1 MKKERKKWSE
11 CEPDRNWFESKLNAK
26 CKSGKRWQI
35 CSESSWKDSSVNA
48 IVRNCIENNQANRWS
63 FPLPLSGPPCQLAWI
78 WTEAP
83 SYVNPPEVRT
93 LRYHFEIE
101 SSWFYCWYHNNYNLL
116 RMRYIAQIAWL
127 KTRSVYSSETIPH
140 TNWAIQR
147 SNRPRINTSTD

>member
-1 MKKERKKWSE
+1 MWTGSELIRIKIECKVQIGKKSVANLQRILLKRLE
-11 CEPDRNWFESKLNAK
+11 CECHSAKLYRK
-26 CKSGKRWQI
+26 QPGKS
-35 CSESSWKDSSVNA
+35 V
-48 IVRNCIENNQANRWS
+48 IVSASTVW
-63 FPLPLSGPPCQLAWI
+63 PPCQLAWI